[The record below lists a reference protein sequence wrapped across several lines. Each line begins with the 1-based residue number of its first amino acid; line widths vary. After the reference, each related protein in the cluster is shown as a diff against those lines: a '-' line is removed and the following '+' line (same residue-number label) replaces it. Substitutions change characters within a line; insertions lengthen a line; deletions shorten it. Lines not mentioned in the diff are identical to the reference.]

1 MFRRVLA
8 RWLTVEGFEF
18 WGAVST
24 RAMNSS
30 VDHVIV
36 MLSPTET
43 LRNTRLG
50 LSVDGKEHQRP
61 WHDHSHGERA
71 GKLKLPAVHRMG
83 AAQVALPLTRPTST
97 PSARACPFCIG
108 RVLLLSDER
117 CTFSNN
123 ASKDCKP
130 LPVPCLYEN
139 VFRLALFDP
148 ALYASGL
155 PEG

>member
-30 VDHVIV
+30 IDHVIV

-83 AAQVALPLTRPTST
+83 AAQVA
-97 PSARACPFCIG
+97 PS
-108 RVLLLSDER
+108 
-117 CTFSNN
+117 
-123 ASKDCKP
+123 
-130 LPVPCLYEN
+130 
-139 VFRLALFDP
+139 FDP
-148 ALYASGL
+148 AHLHAFGTCVSLLYWTSFVVKRRTMHIFQQCEQGL
-155 PEG
+155 